1 MVLLRLPRK
10 GEVRGRVPLMSSAST
25 LRRLWLHRF
34 AWLAFLWIASVGV
47 LALAAAL
54 LRLLMFAVGMT
65 L

>member
-1 MVLLRLPRK
+1 
-10 GEVRGRVPLMSSAST
+10 MSSAST